1 MNRIALIFMAL
12 VSTSVVAQQ
21 ATVTFVDGDV
31 DIQREGGSR
40 RPADFGSELQNGDR
54 VITDGSGYAELELGS
69 GGTVEVS
76 GDTVFLVGSDSGSG
90 GEPQGR
96 VAAAVG
102 AFVFRF
108 NATVGNEPQIGSTTS
123 VAGVRGTEVR
133 VYAASDGTTRYEV
146 VEGRLDVQ
154 DNGVRVS
161 LGPNEAVEVRAGG
174 APSTVFSFLENP
186 IDYSVWNAGLVQ
198 DFLLEP
204 LNSLDGIAE
213 EMDSLI
219 AEINR
224 RVPEYERLRAV
235 AEDENAALDE
245 IEDAA
250 DRETYFENQVM
261 AARRE
266 ARAYFVDFR
275 FVVLSAL
282 SLEQF
287 VISRLAAEMRAAH
300 FDDPEDP
307 TLVEFLIRVE
317 DIRNGFERAVVPW
330 LVPSD
335 L

>member
-1 MNRIALIFMAL
+1 MKRFLLLCL
-12 VSTSVVAQQ
+12 VATAAAAFAQE

-31 DIQREGGSR
+31 DIQREGGAR
-40 RPADFGSELQNGDR
+40 RPADFGSELENGDR
-54 VITDGSGYAELELGS
+54 IITEGGGYAELELAS

-76 GDTVFLVGSDSGSG
+76 GDTVFLVGSESGSG

-108 NATVGNEPQIGSTTS
+108 NATVGNEPRIGSTTS

-146 VEGRLDVQ
+146 VEGRLEVQ
-154 DNGVRVS
+154 DGGVSVS

-174 APSTVFSFLENP
+174 APSSVFSFLENP

-204 LNSLDGIAE
+204 LNSLDGIAD
-213 EMDSLI
+213 EMNSLI

-224 RVPEYERLRAV
+224 RVPEYERLRAIV
-235 AEDENAALDE
+235 DEEEAAMAEIADDG
-245 IEDAA
+245 
-250 DRETYFENQVM
+250 DREDFFENQVM
-261 AARRE
+261 SARRE
-266 ARAYFVDFR
+266 FRAYFVDLR

-287 VISRLAAEMRAAH
+287 VISRLAAEMQAAY
-300 FDDPEDP
+300 FDDPENP
-307 TLVEFLIRVE
+307 TLGEFLTRVS
-317 DIRNGFERAVVPW
+317 DIRAGFEEAVVPW

>member
-1 MNRIALIFMAL
+1 MKRFAFLILSFATAALF
-12 VSTSVVAQQ
+12 AQQ

-40 RPADFGSELQNGDR
+40 RPADFGSELENGDR
-54 VITDGSGYAELELGS
+54 VITDGNGYAELELAS
-69 GGTVEVS
+69 GGVVEVS
-76 GDTVFLVGSDSGSG
+76 GDTVFLVGSDSGST

-154 DNGVRVS
+154 DDGVSVS

-235 AEDENAALDE
+235 VEEEEAAMRE
-245 IEDAA
+245 IEDDAER
-250 DRETYFENQVM
+250 DDFFFDTVM
-261 AARRE
+261 P
-266 ARAYFVDFR
+266 ARANAREFFVDFR

-287 VISRLAAEMRAAH
+287 VISRLAAEMRAAY
-300 FDDPEDP
+300 FDKPNDE
-307 TLVEFLIRVE
+307 TLLEFVTRVE
-317 DIRNGFERAVVPW
+317 GIRSGFEESVVPW